1 MPAYFDPAQPDF
13 IANPYPTF
21 KKLHQDTPIFWH
33 DGMWFVSSHHD
44 LTTLLRDRR
53 LGRQIT
59 HIVDPAAVGIPPR
72 HPANAAFDMLSDN
85 SMFDKEPP
93 EHTRI
98 KILVHKVFTPRRVE
112 QLRDKIAVICNHLID
127 DMDSEFDL
135 LEEYAVPLPVM
146 VIAELLG
153 IPEAD
158 RGKLRPWSAAIVR
171 MYELNPSEDTAQK
184 AVQAASEF
192 TEYLRTLSRQRRV
205 NQQDDLISGLAAV
218 EDGGQTLSEDELIAT
233 CILLLNAGH
242 EATVNALG
250 NGMLALLKHS
260 EQYIMLRKNL
270 DLVPGAMEEMLRYD
284 SPLQMFRRWVLED
297 FAYNGVQFKLGQEI
311 AFLFGA
317 ANHDPAVFDRPDAF
331 DITRNPNPHIT
342 FSVGIH
348 YCLGAPLA
356 RLELQIALHTL
367 LQRLPNLEI
376 VEAPEFHPAFVIRG
390 LKSFRLRGSG

>member
-1 MPAYFDPAQPDF
+1 MPGYFNPSQLDF
-13 IANPYPTF
+13 ILNPYPTF
-21 KKLHQDTPIFWH
+21 EKVHQEEPIFWH
-33 DGMWFVSSHHD
+33 DGMWFVTRHQD

-59 HIVDPAAVGIPPR
+59 HIVDPAEVGIPPR
-72 HPANAAFDMLSDN
+72 NPDYEAFYMLSDN

-93 EHTRI
+93 DHTRI
-98 KILVHKVFTPRRVE
+98 KNLVHKVFTPRRVE
-112 QLRDKIAVICNHLID
+112 QLREQITSICHNLIH
-127 DMDSEFDL
+127 DMDGEFDL
-135 LEEYAVPLPVM
+135 LADYAVPLPVM

-171 MYELNPSEDTAQK
+171 MYELNPDEETARN
-184 AVQAASEF
+184 AVQAATEF
-192 TEYLRTLSRQRRV
+192 TEYLRTLSRQRRIEA
-205 NQQDDLISGLAAV
+205 QDDLISGLAAV
-218 EDGGQTLSEDELIAT
+218 EDGGETLTEDELIAT

-250 NGMLALLKHS
+250 NGMLALLRHPD
-260 EQYIMLRKNL
+260 QYSTLKSNL
-270 DLVPGAMEEMLRYD
+270 GLVPSAVEEMLRYD
-284 SPLQMFRRWVLED
+284 SPLQLFRRWVLED
-297 FAYNGVQFKLGQEI
+297 FEYHSVRFKLGQEI

-317 ANHDPAVFDRPDAF
+317 ANRDPAVFANPNTF
-331 DITRNPNPHIT
+331 NIVRNPNPHIT

-367 LQRLPNLEI
+367 MKRFSHLEI
-376 VEAPEFHPAFVIRG
+376 VEDPEFHPAFVIRG
-390 LKSFRLRGSG
+390 LKSLKLRGRY